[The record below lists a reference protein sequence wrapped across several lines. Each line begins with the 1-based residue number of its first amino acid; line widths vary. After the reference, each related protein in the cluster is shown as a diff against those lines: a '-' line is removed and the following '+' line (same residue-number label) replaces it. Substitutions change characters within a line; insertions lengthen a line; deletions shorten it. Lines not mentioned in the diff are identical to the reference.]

1 MLEETTRPPTP
12 LAAEILAMVLRP
24 LDSCSASEAGPGL
37 VTSGIM
43 LQLCEHFLAR
53 PLTDQVR
60 VEKSRIRF
68 LLRHEIKEWQTLSV
82 P

>member
-24 LDSCSASEAGPGL
+24 LDSCSVSEAGPGL

-43 LQLCEHFLAR
+43 FQLCEHFLAML
-53 PLTDQVR
+53 LTDQVR
-60 VEKSRIRF
+60 GGRNLIKNKNIF
-68 LLRHEIKEWQTLSV
+68 LALS
-82 P
+82 

>member
-1 MLEETTRPPTP
+1 MEETTRPPTP

-24 LDSCSASEAGPGL
+24 LDSCSVSEAGL
-37 VTSGIM
+37 VTSEIM

-60 VEKSRIRF
+60 GEKTKIGFWLMRSMSGK
-68 LLRHEIKEWQTLSV
+68 LGPSLQ
-82 P
+82 